1 MTNEEFQS
9 IVLNELKE
17 IKGDINDLKT
27 DVSSLKTDV
36 SSLKTDV
43 SSLKTDVSSLKDGQ
57 KELERLTRS
66 IHEETANLMEFRVS
80 TEKKLEEMN
89 KTIRRT
95 EIAAADNWSDIAKL
109 KSII

>member
-1 MTNEEFQS
+1 MTTEEFQS
-9 IVLNELKE
+9 IVLNELKT
-17 IKGDINDLKT
+17 IKTDINEIKT

-36 SSLKTDV
+36 SGLKTDV
-43 SSLKTDVSSLKDGQ
+43 NILKEGQ
-57 KELERLTRS
+57 AKLEANQEKIERFAKS
-66 IHEETANLMEFRVS
+66 IYEQTANLMEFRVS
-80 TEKKLEEMN
+80 TEQKLDEMS